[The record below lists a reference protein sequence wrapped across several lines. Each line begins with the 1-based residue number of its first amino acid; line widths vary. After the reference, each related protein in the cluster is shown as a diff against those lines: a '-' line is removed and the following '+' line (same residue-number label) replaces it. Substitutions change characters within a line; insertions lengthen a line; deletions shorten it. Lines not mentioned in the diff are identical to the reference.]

1 MQGKAETTFDCRP
14 SSVRDRDASALD
26 HAAAASRDLTLCRH
40 KPIVHK
46 FEQFDREP
54 RKERW
59 IGAAVLS

>member
-1 MQGKAETTFDCRP
+1 MQRKAETTFDCRP
-14 SSVRDRDASALD
+14 SGVRDLDASALD
-26 HAAAASRDLTLCRH
+26 QTAAASRDLTLCRH